1 MICSLLIGDT
11 LSCQPVVTGKREGS
25 QMWLR
30 LRQIALVA
38 PELEPA
44 VEELQDLFGL
54 QVCYRDPGVA
64 HFGLVNALLPLG
76 NQLVEI
82 VAPFR
87 EGTTGGRYLERRGG
101 AGGYMVITQC
111 DDHAPRRK
119 HVEELGI
126 RIVGQFA
133 THEFINMQM
142 HPKDTGG
149 SFFEI
154 DQQLG
159 ERALEAD
166 GPWDPAGGA
175 NWKSARNTTRVAHI
189 AAAEIQADDPNT
201 VAERWAQIAQLD
213 LIRKPV
219 PTLQLDNATVRF
231 VPCTDGRPEGLG
243 GLDIV
248 CNDRAAVLAAAE
260 KRKTKVVGNQIMAVG
275 MRFNLL

>member
-1 MICSLLIGDT
+1 
-11 LSCQPVVTGKREGS
+11 
-25 QMWLR
+25 MWLR

-44 VEELQDLFGL
+44 VDELKSLFGL
-54 QVCYRDPGVA
+54 EVCFRDPGVA

-76 NQLVEI
+76 NQFIEI
-82 VAPFR
+82 VAPTR
-87 EGTTGGRYLERRGG
+87 DGTAGGRYLERRGG

-119 HVEELGI
+119 RVAQLGV
-126 RIVGQFA
+126 RIVNQFE
-133 THEFINMQM
+133 THEFRNMQM

-159 ERALEAD
+159 EGAHDAD
-166 GPWDPAGGA
+166 GPWEPAGGA
-175 NWKSARNTTRVAHI
+175 DWKKAQRTDRVTRI
-189 AAAEIQADDPNT
+189 AAVEVQADDPAA
-201 VAERWAQIAQLD
+201 VAARWAEIAELSVKAGAAPS
-213 LIRKPV
+213 IE
-219 PTLQLDNATVRF
+219 LDNCTIRF

-248 CNDRAAVLAAAE
+248 ARDRAAILATAKA
-260 KRKTKVVGNQIMAVG
+260 RGTRVSDNQVHACG
-275 MRFNLL
+275 MRFNLV